1 MATWGGNFL
10 RAFIQLFVTVDPIA
24 LAAVFLAMSR
34 DVDPARRR
42 HIARQATWTGGV
54 VALLFMFLGANIF
67 AAVGVTVS
75 DFQIAGG
82 LILLI
87 LAGRELV
94 QSVTMEPSMLSEDF
108 GVVPLGMPLIA
119 GPATITLL
127 LLLEQTQGVALTVAA
142 LASNLLLVAMA
153 FAYSD
158 RLEKLV
164 TMTGLRAISKIV
176 ALLLAAIAVRMIR
189 RGLAG

>member
-1 MATWGGNFL
+1 M
-10 RAFIQLFVTVDPIA
+10 
-24 LAAVFLAMSR
+24 
-34 DVDPARRR
+34 
-42 HIARQATWTGGV
+42 
-54 VALLFMFLGANIF
+54 
-67 AAVGVTVS
+67 
-75 DFQIAGG
+75 
-82 LILLI
+82 
-87 LAGRELV
+87 
-94 QSVTMEPSMLSEDF
+94 
-108 GVVPLGMPLIA
+108 PLGMPLIA

>member
-127 LLLEQTQGVALTVAA
+127 LLLEQTQGVVLTVAA

-158 RLEKLV
+158 KLEKLV